1 MTLVLS
7 GNNVGCDTEFIL
19 SGTSFICIMK
29 NRAPKIDPW
38 GTPYFITPCQR
49 KKN

>member
-1 MTLVLS
+1 
-7 GNNVGCDTEFIL
+7 
-19 SGTSFICIMK
+19 MK

-49 KKN
+49 KKNWAVLGDFSLTFC